1 MLISVNLDQRQ
12 HSLGSLGLDDLEKP
26 QNKRIRLEDLEDEE
40 EAGQDLLNEMD

>member
-1 MLISVNLDQRQ
+1 MNLDQRQ

-40 EAGQDLLNEMD
+40 EAGQDFLNAMD